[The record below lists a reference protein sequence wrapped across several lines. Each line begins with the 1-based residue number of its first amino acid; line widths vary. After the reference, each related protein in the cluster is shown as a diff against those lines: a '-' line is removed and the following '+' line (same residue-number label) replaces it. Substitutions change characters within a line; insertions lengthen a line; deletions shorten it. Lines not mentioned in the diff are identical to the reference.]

1 MTNNE
6 KIAMALKSDYLSELS
21 VFEALPD
28 SRLRLGFDRQMKKMI
43 NKNYVDTSAVIR
55 HRRVKMRIAIAVIIA
70 ATAALATGSTI
81 LLKHWDTFAIK
92 ENSKYSLLMIS
103 DAENSP
109 HSIETYYEPDFDKT
123 GLIPIVFEKSVYGYG
138 IEYKSEDDSGRIIS
152 YLQSVKEM
160 MEKAHLG
167 TEDAQV
173 PPEKIEFG
181 NISALYYVTHD
192 GSNVLI
198 WDDGEYIFHISTSG
212 YTKEETVDIAM
223 SLKAVKDK

>member
-43 NKNYVDTSAVIR
+43 NKNYIDTSAVIR
-55 HRRVKMRIAIAVIIA
+55 HRRVKMKIAIAVIIA
-70 ATAALATGSTI
+70 ATAAIATGSTI

-109 HSIETYYEPDFDKT
+109 HSIEAYYEPDFDKK
-123 GLIPIVFEKSVYGYG
+123 GLISTIFEKDEYGYG
-138 IEYKSEDDSGRIIS
+138 VEYRSNDGSEKIIS

-181 NISALYYVTHD
+181 SINALYYVTHD

-212 YTKEETVDIAM
+212 YTKEETIDIAM
-223 SLKAVKDK
+223 SLKEVKDK